1 MRHGASVS
9 ARREAGSGRIR
20 FGNLL
25 TSLTAG
31 AVVGITM
38 AVLGLPFLHAW
49 ALWVVLVD
57 CLPHIGAALAGIP
70 TVLFAA
76 MESVTDAGILAAVFI
91 AYKAGGEPRPQS
103 GGDEPDRADQ
113 SAGIFP
119 QVVEDSKERL
129 IERLTEMSMVMET
142 PPRAWVTGVAGHV
155 GAMDCPRLLPHRLL
169 RRPSSRRPA

>member
-1 MRHGASVS
+1 M
-9 ARREAGSGRIR
+9 GSPWR
-20 FGNLL
+20 FSGY
-25 TSLTAG
+25 
-31 AVVGITM
+31 
-38 AVLGLPFLHAW
+38 PFPHAW

-57 CLPHIGAALAGIP
+57 CLPHIGAALAGSP
-70 TVLFAA
+70 TVLFAV

-129 IERLTEMSMVMET
+129 IERLTEMSVVMET
-142 PPRAWVTGVAGHV
+142 PPRAWVTVSPV
-155 GAMDCPRLLPHRLL
+155 T
-169 RRPSSRRPA
+169 